1 MTAWAWVNNKET
13 CCPCLNYTGNV
24 SCTDTPIKPS
34 DNKHFSLSVVQHTD
48 SRSVPSGQT
57 QPLAPAITAQSFA
70 LLFYFTNRTD
80 NYRPQNNTNRSIP
93 LSPVPPSA
101 GCQQSEIVLIY
112 AIPSL
117 PTILTRREADLHETI
132 KDCQHRQTQGE
143 RCQHAHTE
151 EPSLSLNN
159 TL

>member
-1 MTAWAWVNNKET
+1 MTAWAWANNKET

-24 SCTDTPIKPS
+24 SCTDTPIKTP
-34 DNKHFSLSVVQHTD
+34 DNKHFSLSVVQHTAP
-48 SRSVPSGQT
+48 RSVPSGQT

-70 LLFYFTNRTD
+70 LLSYFTNLTD
-80 NYRPQNNTNRSIP
+80 NYRPRNNTNKHSSLS

-101 GCQQSEIVLIY
+101 GCQQSEIVL
-112 AIPSL
+112 PSL
-117 PTILTRREADLHETI
+117 PTILTWQEADLHETI

-151 EPSLSLNN
+151 EPSHSLNN